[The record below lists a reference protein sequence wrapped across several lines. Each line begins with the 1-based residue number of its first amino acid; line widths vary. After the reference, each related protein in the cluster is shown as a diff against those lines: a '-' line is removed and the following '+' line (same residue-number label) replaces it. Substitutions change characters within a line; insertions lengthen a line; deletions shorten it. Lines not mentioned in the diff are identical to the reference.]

1 MAALEVQAV
10 SVEVALAQEVL
21 LEVHL
26 VVVLEVEDLDN
37 FLKNQNLIYY
47 KND

>member
-26 VVVLEVEDLDN
+26 VVVLEVEYLDN